1 MPTLRLLL
9 IVVLLLIISYGAVE
23 AMPFLSGPVLSI
35 SSPVNGAST
44 TNGIIKVTGH
54 TKRIVTLTLNS
65 ATLLPDRNGTF
76 SKTLALPHGESI
88 ITLKVSDRFGH
99 TVTDTRTIFA
109 K

>member
-9 IVVLLLIISYGAVE
+9 IIVLLLIISYGVVE
-23 AMPFLSGPVLSI
+23 AVPFLSGPVMSI
-35 SSPVNGAST
+35 SSPVNGAS

-65 ATLLPDRNGTF
+65 NTLLPDRNGTF
-76 SKTLALPHGESI
+76 SKTLVLPHGESL
-88 ITLKVSDRFGH
+88 ITLKASDRFGH
-99 TVTDTRTIFA
+99 TVTNTRTIFA